1 MNELINKQKNFFDVV
16 SKIIQLKKLS
26 HSYLIEINNYE
37 EDFELVKI
45 FIKMILCNTETLDSD
60 SLNDEQL
67 KICNLVDSNNYPDL
81 KIIDPEGQWIKKN
94 QLLELKEEYQ
104 NRSLLDN
111 KRIYVITKAD
121 KLNSSSANTILKFL
135 EEPEEDIVAILLTDN
150 RYKVLDTILSRCQVL
165 SLNKENKH
173 LDIDTNLIELL
184 KFIINGNDLFINYKY
199 INENLLI
206 DKNVAKDKLEE
217 LEEVLVDYLD
227 YRVLNNS
234 QFNEDISILLE
245 NVNLDKIT
253 KIISI
258 IEKNI
263 SNLVYNVNYK
273 IWLDSLFAQ
282 FVEV

>member
-16 SKIIQLKKLS
+16 SKIIRLNKLS

-45 FIKMILCNTETLDSD
+45 FIKMILCNTDKLDN
-60 SLNDEQL
+60 NDLDDNQI
-67 KICNLVDSNNYPDL
+67 KICNLIDNNNYPDL

-104 NRSLLDN
+104 NKSLLDN
-111 KRIYVITKAD
+111 KRIYVITNAD

-165 SLNKENKH
+165 SLMKKGKY
-173 LDIDTNLIELL
+173 IDVDSELIELL

-206 DKNVAKDKLEE
+206 DKNIAKEKLEK
-217 LEEVLVDYLD
+217 LEVILVDYLD
-227 YRVLNNS
+227 YRVLNNNE
-234 QFNEDISILLE
+234 FNEEISLLLE
-245 NVNLDKIT
+245 SVNIDKIT

-273 IWLDSLFAQ
+273 IWLDSLFSQ